1 MRLPELMAQRKS
13 FDAFLR
19 MPPEVA
25 GEAIVCGVE
34 NRQARILVGA
44 DAKRAAI
51 IERLMPVTYW
61 SFLGL
66 RFKK

>member
-1 MRLPELMAQRKS
+1 MAQRKS
-13 FDAFLR
+13 FDAFLK

-25 GEAIVCGVE
+25 GETIVCGVE